1 MRNKIYSEKRRKI
14 YRLLNQVLKNSLF
27 TKLIHKD
34 QKHQDLETDTLTG
47 VYNQFAI
54 NQFLKEL
61 HPQELIQYGIILFNI
76 DNFNKLNEEY
86 NQKVAN
92 EVLVSVAYQLSHNI
106 RDTDLV
112 GRFSDSEFILILNDI
127 NQQQIAQ
134 IAERLLGVIKS
145 HPIKIKNKLIHAE
158 LSYGM
163 SVSEQNVKSHE
174 VLQQADQNR
183 FEIQAQGFY
192 SGSQS
197 LS

>member
-1 MRNKIYSEKRRKI
+1 MRNKIYSERRRKI

-27 TKLIHKD
+27 TKLIQKD
-34 QKHQDLETDTLTG
+34 QKYQNLEIDTLTG

-61 HPQELIQYGIILFNI
+61 HPQELTQYGIILLNI
-76 DNFNKLNEEY
+76 DNFSKLNEEY
-86 NQKVAN
+86 NQHVTN
-92 EVLVSVAYQLSHNI
+92 EILVSVAQQLSHNI

-127 NQQQIAQ
+127 NQQQVIQ
-134 IAERLLGVIKS
+134 IAERLLIAIRND
-145 HPIKIKNKLIHAE
+145 PIKVKNKLVHAE
-158 LSYGM
+158 LSYGV
-163 SVSEQNVKSHE
+163 SISEQNTKSHE

-183 FEIQAQGFY
+183 FAVKSQGFH
-192 SGSQS
+192 SGSQK